1 LKQILKITL
10 AVGLAIFF
18 ATSIK
23 AQDGPPPP
31 PPPPPPARDVPLVEW
46 KTFQSEVGK
55 FSVLVPIPPKEEQQM
70 NGPSKIYVFRSFTSQ
85 QDFKLTYVELPNA
98 APDVK
103 TLWER
108 TKPGMTARKEMK
120 LVSEKMIEA
129 NGTPGLELTAESEFA
144 FMQIRFFT
152 SGNGIY
158 QLTALSLNKKTETLE
173 ARAFL
178 DSFKLLD
185 VVGEKQAKQ
194 EN

>member
-1 LKQILKITL
+1 MKQILKIIV

-18 ATSIK
+18 VSSVK

-31 PPPPPPARDVPLVEW
+31 PPPPPPARDVPLAEW
-46 KTFQSEVGK
+46 KTFQSEVGS
-55 FSVLVPIPPKEEQQM
+55 FSVLVPIPPKEEQQT

-108 TKPGMTARKEMK
+108 TKPGMTARKELK
-120 LVSEKMIEA
+120 LIGEKMIEA
-129 NGTPGLELTAESEFA
+129 NGTTGLELTAESEFA

-158 QLTALSLNKKTETLE
+158 QLTALSLNKKAETPE

-185 VVGEKQAKQ
+185 ASTEKKSKQ